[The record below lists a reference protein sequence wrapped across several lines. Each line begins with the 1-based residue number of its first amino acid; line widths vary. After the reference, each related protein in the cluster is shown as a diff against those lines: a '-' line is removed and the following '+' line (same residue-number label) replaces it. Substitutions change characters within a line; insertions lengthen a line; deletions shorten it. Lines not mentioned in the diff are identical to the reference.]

1 MTKKIIIAVFCIFMA
16 TVPTNVWATEITTER
31 KNAIIDNCE
40 NIKAMLVNLQ
50 HEDSRVRVY
59 LGRYYETI
67 ISKFITPLNVRLVE
81 NNLSS
86 SGLIDNQND
95 FAKVRADFMIDYI
108 EYQKGLEE
116 LVATN
121 CKDEPEVFY
130 EKLEKVRDKRKIVA
144 KDATKIRSL
153 ASKQIDLV
161 LKLKESLK

>member
-1 MTKKIIIAVFCIFMA
+1 MLMA

>member
-121 CKDEPEVFY
+121 CENEPEAFY